1 MKLNAQQASA
11 FDKIQKSINEP
22 IAFHNYKNGILTV
35 RVKNNISS
43 IEGMQVVSSVP
54 FFGEFLLKVK
64 I

>member
-22 IAFHNYKNGILTV
+22 ISFHNYKNGILTV

-43 IEGMQVVSSVP
+43 IEGIEVVSSVP
-54 FFGEFLLKVK
+54 FFGDFLLKVK